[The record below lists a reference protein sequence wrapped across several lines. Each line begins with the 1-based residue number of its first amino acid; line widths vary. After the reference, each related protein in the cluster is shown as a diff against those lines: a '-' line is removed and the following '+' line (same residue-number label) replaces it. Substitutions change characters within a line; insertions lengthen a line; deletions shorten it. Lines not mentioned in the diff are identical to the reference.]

1 MFGKILFLN
10 LPLNV
15 RESGKFEFLYLSKNQ
30 WVSIRMTLVEK
41 NVEKKIEKKC

>member
-15 RESGKFEFLYLSKNQ
+15 RESGKFEFLY
-30 WVSIRMTLVEK
+30 
-41 NVEKKIEKKC
+41 